1 MAPICLDVTSASVSC
16 FRRRRWTVLGLS
28 FQSHQLEHITN
39 MLPQQPCVACGTAA
53 RTEYEHLCSPSWT
66 TAGLECSANASDT
79 DTCGILSRWSII
91 LCVGGCA
98 GCIQRVHHER
108 VSFAR
113 AAAGSGRLR
122 SVFVA
127 EQHSSAWVCIRSLWT
142 CVWRGELKVERTTT
156 YPRERLGST
165 QKVLQLYDNDS
176 AVCLSEHV

>member
-1 MAPICLDVTSASVSC
+1 MAPICLDVTLASVSC
-16 FRRRRWTVLGLS
+16 FRRWHWSVLGLR

-39 MLPQQPCVACGTAA
+39 ILSQQPCVACGTAA
-53 RTEYEHLCSPSWT
+53 HTEYEHLCSPSWT
-66 TAGLECSANASDT
+66 TAGLECSAHASDT
-79 DTCGILSRWSII
+79 DTCGILSRWSIL
-91 LCVGGCA
+91 LCGGGCA
-98 GCIQRVHHER
+98 GRIQRVHHER

-127 EQHSSAWVCIRSLWT
+127 EHRSSAWVGIQSLWT